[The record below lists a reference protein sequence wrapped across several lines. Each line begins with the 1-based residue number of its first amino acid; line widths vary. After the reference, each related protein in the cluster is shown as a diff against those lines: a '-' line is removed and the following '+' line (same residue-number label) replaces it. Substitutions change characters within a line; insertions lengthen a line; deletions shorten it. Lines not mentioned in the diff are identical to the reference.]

1 MKEDLIE
8 QLYKRY
14 HRELYIY
21 ALSLAKDQYEA
32 QDLVSETFFKALLTV
47 DEETSYFKYWLFRVC
62 KNLFLDK
69 LRKNKHDRNINHI
82 ILSSKETPLDRIIED
97 QEKRD
102 LFKAVMS
109 MPETY
114 REVIV
119 LYYYNSF
126 SVREISQQIGASE
139 SSIKVLLYRARK
151 KLKIRL
157 EEENEL

>member
-109 MPETY
+109 LPETY